1 MNYITKSLSLTEPLS
16 HAGLFLDKQQEVDI
30 NNLRLDEEIAA
41 GRACKTVDGLTVAP
55 PAPLSKIS
63 GVKKPL
69 GSTNSFCG
77 ATLPQY
83 GVEPRLE
90 HEAELA
96 TVSQENH

>member
-1 MNYITKSLSLTEPLS
+1 M
-16 HAGLFLDKQQEVDI
+16 DI
-30 NNLRLDEEIAA
+30 NNLRLDEEFAA
-41 GRACKTVDGLTVAP
+41 GRACKSVEGPTAP

-69 GSTNSFCG
+69 GHTNSFCG

-83 GVEPRLE
+83 GVEPTLE

-96 TVSQENH
+96 TVSQQK

>member
-1 MNYITKSLSLTEPLS
+1 MWSESWEYFL
-16 HAGLFLDKQQEVDI
+16 LDKQQEVDI
-30 NNLRLDEEIAA
+30 NTLRLDEEFAA
-41 GRACKTVDGLTVAP
+41 GRACKAVEGPGAAP

-69 GSTNSFCG
+69 GHTNSFCG

-83 GVEPRLE
+83 GVEPTLE

-96 TVSQENH
+96 TVSQEK